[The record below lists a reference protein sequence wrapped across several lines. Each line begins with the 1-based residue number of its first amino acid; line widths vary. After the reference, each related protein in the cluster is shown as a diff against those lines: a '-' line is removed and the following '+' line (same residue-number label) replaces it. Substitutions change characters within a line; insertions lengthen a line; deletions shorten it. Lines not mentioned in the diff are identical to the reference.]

1 VVLRLW
7 GDRIAATPQDARDAK
22 SALQEWAQGR
32 GLLPPDYLLISR
44 EGPDHAPRFV
54 IEARLST
61 GETERAEGATKRA
74 AEHAAAAAMLGRL
87 DR

>member
-1 VVLRLW
+1 M
-7 GDRIAATPQDARDAK
+7 T
-22 SALQEWAQGR
+22 
-32 GLLPPDYLLISR
+32 PPDYVLIAR

-61 GETERAEGATKRA
+61 GEVEQAEGATKRA

-87 DR
+87 DG